1 MFTETVTA
9 TRDVEQYEPSILQI
23 AAGELLPTDPIS
35 IENMDRIVDEII
47 RDLERDDQV
56 RELLD
61 NIDENDEEDEGIE
74 INIDTELRAIV
85 EPFDYQ
91 VEVEGED
98 W

>member
-1 MFTETVTA
+1 
-9 TRDVEQYEPSILQI
+9 
-23 AAGELLPTDPIS
+23 
-35 IENMDRIVDEII
+35 MDRIVDEII